1 MKEGP
6 SIAPIAALAGDPA
19 RANMLGA
26 LLSGKALTATELAN
40 EAGITAQTASAHLSK
55 LESGG
60 LIAGVKQ
67 GRHRYFRLSGSDVAD
82 MLEKMMG
89 VAARAGHLRTRPGPS
104 EPQMRRARV
113 CYDHLAGEMGVELFD
128 GLTAKGV
135 IAIRGDDVRVT
146 RKGEAFFPKIGIDL
160 DVLSANR
167 RPLCKS
173 CLDWSQRR
181 SHLAGSLGAALLDR
195 IYDEG
200 WAMRDGKSRAVLFSR
215 SGESKFRA
223 MFAA

>member
-1 MKEGP
+1 
-6 SIAPIAALAGDPA
+6 
-19 RANMLGA
+19 
-26 LLSGKALTATELAN
+26 
-40 EAGITAQTASAHLSK
+40 
-55 LESGG
+55 
-60 LIAGVKQ
+60 
-67 GRHRYFRLSGSDVAD
+67 

-104 EPQMRRARV
+104 DPQVRKARV
-113 CYDHLAGEMGVELFD
+113 CYDHLAGEMGVEMFD
-128 GLTAKGV
+128 GLSRLGV
-135 IAIRGDDVRVT
+135 IASRGDDVKIT
-146 RKGEAFFPKIGIDL
+146 RKGEAFFPKMGIDL
-160 DVLSANR
+160 SVLAQSR

-200 WAMRDGKSRAVLFSR
+200 WAMRDRKSRAVLFSR
-215 SGESKFRA
+215 SGESKFRS